1 MASPES
7 TPIYHTVFA
16 LLRSALWGEERYPF
30 TAVPGTDWAEV
41 YGELCHQT
49 VEALPADI
57 LGLAADPALQMQVLA
72 RTSKRMTRWYA
83 LMKEQQSLSDLF
95 RAHDIPFVVLK
106 GATADIYYPQPMY
119 RVMGDVDVI
128 VKPEDFERAYE
139 LMKANAYEIHG
150 DEANPRHV
158 EVQKNG
164 VLFELHRYFSTFN
177 DVNYARLLDGM
188 IFDAID
194 RAEIKALEGFSF
206 PMLPP
211 LENGLVLLEHINH
224 HLEEGLGLRQII
236 DWMLYVDRELDDEFW
251 NDHFSPIA
259 KRLGLETLAVTT
271 TRMCQL
277 YLGLREN
284 ITWCRDAE
292 EELCHELMEL
302 TMDRGNFGRK
312 SLDSNKAVT
321 TLFALKNLPIFC
333 QRLQIRG
340 CKNWKALKK
349 YPWLKPFAWFYQI
362 CRYIS
367 KGLKRE
373 EAFSQL
379 AQDVRKSKRQDAL
392 MERLGA
398 TRRGK
403 GVATLEGVK
412 VQ

>member
-83 LMKEQQSLSDLF
+83 LMKEQQSLFELF

-106 GATADIYYPQPMY
+106 GAAADIYYPQPMY

-139 LMKANAYEIHG
+139 LMSANGYVLHDDRNI
-150 DEANPRHV
+150 RHL
-158 EVQKNG
+158 ELIKNG

-251 NDHFSPIA
+251 QNEFGPVVR
-259 KRLGLETLAVTT
+259 RLGLTKLILTV
-271 TRMCQL
+271 TRMCQI
-277 YLGLREN
+277 YLGLNSN
-284 ITWCRDAE
+284 ISWCAGADPQLCKQLI
-292 EELCHELMEL
+292 ELILEK
-302 TMDRGNFGRK
+302 GNFGK
-312 SLDSNKAVT
+312 KVSIESNKT
-321 TLFALKNLPIFC
+321 INTLQSLKNIPGFFI
-333 QRLQIRG
+333 RLHQRG
-340 CKNWKALKK
+340 CFNWHAVKK
-349 YPWLKPFAWFYQI
+349 YPFIKPFAWFYQI

-367 KGLKRE
+367 LGLRRKNPFRRLWKDVLKSHQQDELLEKLEISRRRKGL
-373 EAFSQL
+373 
-379 AQDVRKSKRQDAL
+379 
-392 MERLGA
+392 A
-398 TRRGK
+398 TTK
-403 GVATLEGVK
+403 GVRY
-412 VQ
+412 